1 MRFLSFYYAVTFCDR
16 RFLILPEAILSPHD
30 TLIRNCIFYYL
41 CFMLNKNNILEKLID
56 LKPFLQKEYSVKNI
70 GLFGSFSDNSFS
82 NESDID
88 ILVELEK
95 PIGWK
100 FFTLEI
106 FLEKTFGRKI
116 DLVTKNALK
125 EQIKESILEQVKYI

>member
-1 MRFLSFYYAVTFCDR
+1 MISK
-16 RFLILPEAILSPHD
+16 S
-30 TLIRNCIFYYL
+30 
-41 CFMLNKNNILEKLID
+41 NILKRLDE
-56 LKPFLQKEYSVKNI
+56 LKPFLQKEYSVKSI

-82 NESDID
+82 DDSDID

-100 FFTLEI
+100 FFSLEI
-106 FLEKTFGRKI
+106 FLENTFGRKI

-125 EQIKESILEQVKYI
+125 KQIKDRILKQVTYI